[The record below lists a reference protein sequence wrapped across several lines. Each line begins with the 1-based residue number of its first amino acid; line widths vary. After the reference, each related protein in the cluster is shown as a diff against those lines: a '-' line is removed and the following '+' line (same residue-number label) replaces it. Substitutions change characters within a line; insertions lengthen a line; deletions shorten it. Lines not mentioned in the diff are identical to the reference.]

1 MRKLL
6 IVCLLFMECI
16 IVASLIFT
24 SMNTYQIHEELM
36 DSNVKNDSINAKL
49 DSIYQELISTN
60 CYLYD

>member
-24 SMNTYQIHEELM
+24 SMNTYQIHKELM
-36 DSNVKNDSINAKL
+36 DSNIKNDSINAKL

>member
-49 DSIYQELISTN
+49 DTIYQELISTN

>member
-60 CYLYD
+60 RYLYD

>member
-24 SMNTYQIHEELM
+24 SMNTYQIHEELI

-49 DSIYQELISTN
+49 DSIYQELISPN